1 MSINKLKLN
10 GSVYDLDVLINGSS
24 VSSVVSQLSSK
35 FGDYTET
42 SDLANVATS
51 GSYNDLTDA
60 PLTTALVEMPW
71 TYTYNDKA
79 PAQYGFYYN
88 ITNQDGS
95 VATFIDGEEYQVT
108 TTINGNVYQYT
119 ATAADGQIQDPQHIN
134 NISYNNNPEYLSAWS
149 NVNGFIDN
157 IGEYTAADVQIV
169 IKKKGL
175 VLNGVLPVSTFTND
189 IGYITSASIDTQITN
204 AVSGK
209 ANTADLATVATT
221 GDYAD
226 LINTPIV
233 VDGTKYKFAKHSNTE
248 RDYIVMADTANGTVK
263 FGGDTQGSVAD
274 GGNSVVMG
282 TNNTNKGWNNFIFGS
297 DNRVEGRNNFVGGAK
312 NSIGNTFNCMMFG
325 TNNSIGTQMNE
336 TFFSPGSRYCW
347 GGAQMTFFHGLR
359 LESKHQTC
367 VNFGMA
373 NVLDTDSYSYNQ
385 DDEAK
390 VVNYK
395 LFVIGN
401 GKVDDQNKTDAQ
413 AGSKRVR
420 HNAFEVRKS
429 GDIYIADTNASGAF
443 YQKPMIKLQDKLTS
457 LESAVSSE
465 SIASAVSSAAA
476 SAGYVT
482 SSSLSTV
489 ATSGSYND
497 LTDKPTIPAEQIQAD
512 WNQADTTA
520 VDYIKNKPT
529 IPSLTGYAT
538 ETWVSN
544 KLNDILGIDASGVS
558 SLVSILEDSDTTTG
572 ILNTIA
578 NKADK
583 SSTVS
588 NVAWDSTNAKLT
600 KTINGTTTDIV
611 TAATILGKLTSSQV
625 INALG
630 YTPSS
635 SDSDTKNTTG
645 SSNKTSTKMFLVGAT
660 SQATSP
666 VTYSNSNCYIGS
678 DNCLYSNGSKVITS
692 HQDISTKVDKVT
704 GQGLSTNDYTTAEKN
719 KLGAI
724 SASVSGKVLT
734 ITTTA

>member
-60 PLTTALVEMPW
+60 PLTTAFVEIPL
-71 TYTYNDKA
+71 TYTYVEGT
-79 PAQYGFYYN
+79 PEGQGYFYD

-95 VATFIDGEEYQVT
+95 VATFADGEEYQVI

-119 ATAADGQIQDPQHIN
+119 ATAESGQIQDPQGIN
-134 NISYNNNPEYLSAWS
+134 NISYSYDQSNSMVQA
-149 NVNGFIDN
+149 NVNGYIDN
-157 IGEYTAADVQIV
+157 IGEYTADDVQIV
-169 IKKKGL
+169 IKKRGL

-189 IGYITSASIDTQITN
+189 AGYITTASIDTQITN

-221 GDYAD
+221 GSYSD
-226 LINTPIV
+226 LNNAPNLATVATTGSYNDLSDIPFTYNSAKKYLIL
-233 VDGTKYKFAKHSNTE
+233 GTIKGTNAYDNAFGLSVG
-248 RDYIVMADTANGTVK
+248 DNGTMSGQRAIL
-263 FGGDTQGSVAD
+263 FGKNNGTGAAWGDVNIA
-274 GGNSVVMG
+274 
-282 TNNTNKGWNNFIFGS
+282 IGS
-297 DNRVEGRNNFVGGAK
+297 DNYVENYGTIAIGRLSKATKPYSIAIGSGA
-312 NSIGNTFNCMMFG
+312 NSGDAYGIATGIFPIEG
-325 TNNSIGTQMNE
+325 TNSTTSRTPDQGGFFNE
-336 TFFSPGSRYCW
+336 
-347 GGAQMTFFHGLR
+347 
-359 LESKHQTC
+359 ES
-367 VNFGMA
+367 
-373 NVLDTDSYSYNQ
+373 Y
-385 DDEAK
+385 
-390 VVNYK
+390 
-395 LFVIGN
+395 LFQVGN
-401 GKVDDQNKTDAQ
+401 GKGDLKKTGADSSD
-413 AGSKRVR
+413 SKRVR
-420 HNAFEVRKS
+420 HNAFEIRRT
-429 GDIYIADTNASGAF
+429 GAIYIADVNNETGEVW
-443 YQKPMIKLQDKLTS
+443 QKPMIRLQDKLDELTTAS
-457 LESAVSSE
+457 SASA
-465 SIASAVSSAAA
+465 IASAVSSAAA

-497 LTDKPTIPAEQIQAD
+497 LTDKPTIPAAQIQAD
-512 WNQADTTA
+512 WNQTDTTA
-520 VDYIKNKPT
+520 ADYIKNKPT
-529 IPSLTGYAT
+529 TPSLTGYAT

-600 KTINGTTTDIV
+600 KTINGTTSDIV

-625 INALG
+625 ISALG

-692 HQDISTKVDKVT
+692 HQNISGKVDKVT
-704 GQGLSTNDYTTAEKN
+704 GKGLSTNDYTTTEKN
-719 KLGAI
+719 KLDAI